1 MEDFLGYHSEW
12 NLGSPGGWEY
22 QRITQELG
30 KLAWHLL
37 RPHLDSDIRLDFDHE
52 YFNPVPAFAAT
63 LLRAHRQRHGDKA
76 AHIVLVAEPDTLD
89 TVVENRNFVQYLDSL
104 DEVTAALAAPQ
115 ELDYH
120 QGSLYQRGVQ
130 VTLIFMDFNNDVLLK
145 MEKDEPLTA
154 LRQAIKDDLV
164 VNPRG
169 MEPAG
174 AKGIFEAVTG
184 SLSKQLRQTTVQRT
198 PWTRQLYER
207 AATGPEGEVIN
218 DLVTWTRE
226 NWDRLVLKPVQG
238 YSGEGIFIGFKSE
251 DPDADLE
258 EALTAGNYIVQE
270 LVPLHL
276 WAEDSPWL
284 FSEEQRVGL
293 QRWQTD
299 FRCLIT
305 DAGLIGFLGRFGGIP
320 TNVGAGGGTQALAM
334 LSGTT
339 PGGEVAAQINA
350 AICRVQYSI
359 LEEIRQEVNEQA
371 VAMGHTYLLGP
382 IKTAW
387 RPRLI
392 NEAQMQQLQVYCENL
407 WADAVQLTEWWRAG
421 RLDDFVHITA
431 EEEAIARTAP
441 WTGQP
446 ALMASDGLFSF
457 GCHPDDE

>member
-1 MEDFLGYHSEW
+1 VEDFLGYHSEW

-30 KLAWHLL
+30 KLAWQRLQ
-37 RPHLDSDIRLDFDHE
+37 PHLDLNVPLDFDHK
-52 YFNPVPAFAAT
+52 YLNPVPAFAAA
-63 LLRAHRQRHGDKA
+63 LLRAHQQRHKDKKP
-76 AHIVLVAEPDTLD
+76 HIVLVAEPDTLD
-89 TVVENRNFVQYLDSL
+89 TVVENRNFVEYLGSL
-104 DEVTAALAAPQ
+104 EDVTAALAAPQ

-120 QGSLYQRGVQ
+120 QGRLYYRNVQ
-130 VTLIFMDFNNDVLLK
+130 VTVIFMDFNNDVLLK
-145 MEKDEPLTA
+145 MEKDQPLTG

-174 AKGIFEAVTG
+174 AKGLFEAVTDSIG
-184 SLSKQLRQTTVQRT
+184 AQLHETTVNRT

-207 AATGPEGEVIN
+207 SATGPEDEAIA
-218 DLVTWTRE
+218 DLVEWTRE

-238 YSGEGIFIGFKSE
+238 YSGEGIFIGFQSE
-251 DPDADLE
+251 NPDADLE
-258 EALTAGNYIVQE
+258 AALKAGNYIVQE
-270 LVPLHL
+270 LVPLPL
-276 WAEDSPWL
+276 WAEESPWL
-284 FSEEQRVGL
+284 FREELQVGL
-293 QRWQTD
+293 KRWQTD

-334 LSGTT
+334 LPGTT
-339 PGGEVAAQINA
+339 SAGEVAAQINA
-350 AICRVQYSI
+350 AICRAKYSI

-382 IKTAW
+382 IMTAW
-387 RPRLI
+387 RPRLL
-392 NEAQMQQLQVYCENL
+392 NEAQAQRLRVYCENL
-407 WADAVQLTEWWRAG
+407 WTDSVRLTDWWRAG
-421 RLDDFVHITA
+421 NLDEFVHITP
-431 EEEAIARTAP
+431 EEEAIARVAP

-457 GCHPDDE
+457 GCHPEE

>member
-1 MEDFLGYHSEW
+1 MKEFLGYHSEW

-30 KLAWHLL
+30 KLAWQRLQ
-37 RPHLDSDIRLDFDHE
+37 PHLGLDIRLDFDGQ
-52 YFNPVPAFAAT
+52 YLNPVPAFADA
-63 LLRAHRQRHGDKA
+63 LLRAHRKRHKDEP

-89 TVVENRNFVQYLDSL
+89 TVVENRNFVQYLGSMP
-104 DEVTAALAAPQ
+104 EVTAALAAPQ

-120 QGSLYQRGVQ
+120 QGCLYHDGIRT
-130 VTLIFMDFNNDVLLK
+130 TLVFMDFNNDVLLK
-145 MEKDEPLTA
+145 MEKDQPLVG
-154 LRQAIKDDLV
+154 LREAIKDDLV

-174 AKGIFEAVTG
+174 AKGLFEAVTD
-184 SLSKQLRQTTVQRT
+184 SLSGRLNKTTVTRT

-207 AATGPEGEVIN
+207 ATTGPKGESIS
-218 DLVTWTRE
+218 DLVVWTRN
-226 NWDRLVLKPVQG
+226 NWDSLVLKPVQG

-251 DPDADLE
+251 DPDADLN
-258 EALTAGNYIVQE
+258 EALTARNYIVQE
-270 LVPLHL
+270 LVPLRL
-276 WAEDSPWL
+276 WAEESPWL
-284 FSEEQRVGL
+284 FDEEQRVGL
-293 QRWQTD
+293 QEWQTD

-320 TNVGAGGGTQALAM
+320 TNVGAGGGTQALA
-334 LSGTT
+334 LLPGATS
-339 PGGEVAAQINA
+339 GGEVASQINA
-350 AICRVQYSI
+350 AICRMPYST

-387 RPRLI
+387 RPRLL
-392 NEAQMQQLQVYCENL
+392 NESQVQQLRVYCENL
-407 WADAVQLTEWWRAG
+407 WADAVRLTVWWREG
-421 RLDDFVHITA
+421 QLDDFVHITP

-457 GCHPDDE
+457 GCHLDD

>member
-1 MEDFLGYHSEW
+1 MKEFLGYHSEW

-30 KLAWHLL
+30 KLAWRRLQ
-37 RPHLDSDIRLDFDHE
+37 PHIGLDFPLDFDHP
-52 YFNPVPAFAAT
+52 YLNPVTAFADA
-63 LLRAHRQRHGDKA
+63 LLRAHRQRHKDEP
-76 AHIVLVAEPDTLD
+76 AHIVLVAEPETLD
-89 TVVENRNFVQYLDSL
+89 TVVENRNFVQYLGGMP
-104 DEVTAALAAPQ
+104 EVTAALAAPL

-120 QGSLYQRGVQ
+120 QGRLYHNSIRA
-130 VTLIFMDFNNDVLLK
+130 TLVFMDFNNDVLLK
-145 MEKDEPLTA
+145 MEKEQPLTG
-154 LRQAIKDDLV
+154 LREAIKNDLV

-174 AKGIFEAVTG
+174 SKGLFEAVTD
-184 SLSKQLRQTTVQRT
+184 SLSGQLHQTTVSRT
-198 PWTRQLYER
+198 PWTRQLYDR
-207 AATGPEGEVIN
+207 ATTGPREEPIT
-218 DLVTWTRE
+218 DLVAWTRD
-226 NWDRLVLKPVQG
+226 NWDKLVLKPVQG

-251 DPDADLE
+251 DPDADLQ
-258 EALTAGNYIVQE
+258 EALTAENYIVQE

-276 WAEDSPWL
+276 WAEESPWL
-284 FSEEQRVGL
+284 FSEERRVGL

-320 TNVGAGGGTQALAM
+320 TNVGAGGGTQALT
-334 LSGTT
+334 LLPGRT
-339 PGGEVAAQINA
+339 PVGEVADQINA
-350 AICRVQYSI
+350 AICRVPYNI
-359 LEEIRQEVNEQA
+359 LDEIRHEVNERA

-387 RPRLI
+387 RPRLL
-392 NEAQMQQLQVYCENL
+392 NESQVQQLRVYCENL
-407 WADAVQLTEWWRAG
+407 WTDAVRLTHWWRNG
-421 RLDDFVHITA
+421 QLDDFVHITP

-457 GCHPDDE
+457 GCHPEE

>member
-1 MEDFLGYHSEW
+1 VEDFLGYHSEW

-30 KLAWHLL
+30 KLAWKRL
-37 RPHLDSDIRLDFDHE
+37 RPHLGLDIHLDFDHE
-52 YFNPVPAFAAT
+52 YLNPVPAFAAT
-63 LLRAHRQRHGDKA
+63 LLRAHRQRNKDRV
-76 AHIVLVAEPDTLD
+76 AHIVLAAEPDTLE
-89 TVVENRNFVQYLDSL
+89 TVVENRNFVEYLDKME
-104 DEVTAALAAPQ
+104 DVAATLAAPQ
-115 ELDYH
+115 DLDYH
-120 QGSLYQRGVQ
+120 QGHLYHQGRR
-130 VTLIFMDFNNDVLLK
+130 VTLVFMDFNTDVLLK
-145 MEKDEPLTA
+145 MEKDQPLTS

-174 AKGIFEAVTG
+174 AKGLFEAVTD
-184 SLSKQLRQTTVQRT
+184 SLRDRLHQTTVERT

-207 AATGPEGEVIN
+207 ATTGPNTEAID
-218 DLVTWTRE
+218 DLVAWTRG
-226 NWDRLVLKPVQG
+226 NLGRLVLKPVQG
-238 YSGEGIFIGFKSE
+238 YSGEGIIIGFKSQ
-251 DPDADLE
+251 DPDADVN
-258 EALTAGNYIVQE
+258 EALAAGNYIVQE

-276 WAEDSPWL
+276 WAEESPWL
-284 FSEEQRVGL
+284 YPDEQRVSL

-320 TNVGAGGGTQALAM
+320 TNVGAGGGTQALAI
-334 LSGTT
+334 LPGTT
-339 PGGEVAAQINA
+339 SIAQVAAEVNS
-350 AICRVQYSI
+350 AICKIPYSTA
-359 LEEIRQEVNEQA
+359 EEIREEVNLQA

-387 RPRLI
+387 RPRLL
-392 NEAQMQQLQVYCENL
+392 NESQVEELRIYCENL
-407 WADAVQLTEWWRAG
+407 WADAVQLTRWWRAG
-421 RLDDFVHITA
+421 QLDEFVHITD

-457 GCHPDDE
+457 GCHPKD